1 MFEDEKFES
10 REHEGSREDERRSG
24 DFEAAEASV
33 VKGLICRRLAKQGS
47 VLLQAA
53 RASAEGLSVTQ
64 G

>member
-24 DFEAAEASV
+24 DLEASV